1 VDVREAYYVQPQEM
15 GSQQTAPRLHHYIAA
30 QLAAVLYRLDRLP
43 YSLTLID
50 ETTNQHF
57 VLQVTP
63 TSRPIGDEVF
73 RHPIVSGPTAQPC
86 SCCGGSG
93 MQAQAVSE

>member
-1 VDVREAYYVQPQEM
+1 MQPQEM
-15 GSQQTAPRLHHYIAA
+15 ESRQSAARPHHYIAA
-30 QLAAVLYRLDRLP
+30 QLAAVLHHLDRLP

-57 VLQVTP
+57 VVQVTP
-63 TSRPIGDEVF
+63 TSRPIGNEVF
-73 RHPIVSGPTAQPC
+73 RHPIIGGPVAQPC

-93 MQAQAVSE
+93 LSGMSLP